1 MLTNEELKEAVFL
14 IMANKQDIHG
24 AISPEE
30 IRQMITMELLQE
42 RKCLVQGCSAI
53 TGEGIQEGFDWM
65 VNALLKKK

>member
-1 MLTNEELKEAVFL
+1 
-14 IMANKQDIHG
+14 
-24 AISPEE
+24 
-30 IRQMITMELLQE
+30 MITMELLQE